1 MVGARRRRRVTPAV
15 SIVTGGA
22 SGIGRAL
29 AVELAA
35 RGGHVV
41 VADVDERAAS
51 DVVADL
57 GPAASTA
64 VVDVTDAAALDDVV
78 ARTVTRHGRLD
89 LMVNNAGIGLGGLV
103 EELTD
108 RHWAKALDVNLRGVV
123 NGVHAAY
130 PVMQEQGSGRI
141 LNTASLAGLVPVP
154 GMLPYTTTKHAV
166 VGLSLGLRAEA
177 APHGIRVSVL
187 CPGFVDTPI
196 LDNLYEPPP
205 SLGSVPRETIERF
218 QPRLLSAERTAA
230 RAMRGLER
238 DQAVIA
244 VGLTA
249 HVLWRAARVSPGLMS
264 RVAGLGRAVQS
275 RQVRRAVR

>member
-1 MVGARRRRRVTPAV
+1 MPAQRRRRITPAV
-15 SIVTGGA
+15 SIVTGGG

-29 AVELAA
+29 AGELVA

-41 VADVDERAAS
+41 VADLDERAAS
-51 DVVADL
+51 DAVADL
-57 GPAASTA
+57 GAAASAA
-64 VVDVTDAAALDDVV
+64 VVDVTDAAALEDVV
-78 ARTVTRHGRLD
+78 ARTVTEHGRLD
-89 LMVNNAGIGLGGLV
+89 LMVNNAGVGLGGLV

-108 RHWAKALDVNLRGVV
+108 RHWAKALDVNLGGVV

-177 APHGIRVSVL
+177 ASHGIRVSVL

-205 SLGSVPRETIERF
+205 SLGPVPREVIQRV
-218 QPRLLSAERTAA
+218 QPRMLTPERTAA
-230 RAMRGLER
+230 RAMRGLDR

-249 HVLWRAARVSPGLMS
+249 HVLWRAARVSPGLMA
-264 RVAGLGRAVQS
+264 RVAGLGRAVQN
-275 RQVRRAVR
+275 RQLRRAGR